1 MERTSQWEE
10 KETVL
15 NPKQSGAVYDK
26 RIAEREEVSGRGNGR

>member
-1 MERTSQWEE
+1 MERTSRQDK

-26 RIAEREEVSGRGNGR
+26 RVAEREEVSGRENGR